1 MAARKKAS
9 AAGERAPRERAPR
22 NAAPRDAAGDD
33 PAAVDAFVAALDAGT
48 AGLVRAIRRAILGAD
63 GSIREGIQWNSPS
76 FWWNGWFATMHV
88 RPGRPV
94 QVVLHHGAKGVP
106 GSAVRSAVADPAGL
120 LQWKSP
126 DRAIAT
132 FADAAA
138 FGAVRKAFT
147 RVVADWARYHAT
159 LGIA

>member
-1 MAARKKAS
+1 
-9 AAGERAPRERAPR
+9 
-22 NAAPRDAAGDD
+22 
-33 PAAVDAFVAALDAGT
+33 
-48 AGLVRAIRRAILGAD
+48 
-63 GSIREGIQWNSPS
+63 
-76 FWWNGWFATMHV
+76 MHV

-126 DRAIAT
+126 DRAIAS
-132 FADAAA
+132 FADAAE
-138 FGAVRKAFT
+138 FGAARAAFT
-147 RVVADWARYHAT
+147 RVVADWARHHAT